1 MACIQ
6 TGYSSWLGGA
16 LMDDFLWVEKYRPQ
30 TIDDCILPNHI
41 KKTFKDVVNG
51 GELHNML
58 LTGTAGTGK
67 TTVAR
72 ALCNELDL
80 DYLLVNGSEESG
92 IDTLRNKIKQFA
104 STISLQGGY
113 KVVILD
119 EADYLNPQSTQP
131 ALRGFIEEFSANCRF
146 ILTCNFKNRI
156 IEPLHS
162 RCSVVEFNI
171 SKKDS
176 TELCGSFLARC
187 KHILDTEKVDYET
200 PVVAELIMKHMPD
213 WRRVLNELQRY
224 SVSGKIDTG
233 ILITLSDVALND
245 LMEHLKL
252 KNFKLMRQWVA
263 DNIDTEPAAIFR
275 KIYDNMAD
283 HVEPTSI
290 PQLVL
295 ILADY
300 QYKNAF
306 VADHELNIVACCTEI
321 MAGVKFK

>member
-1 MACIQ
+1 MQ
-6 TGYSSWLGGA
+6 E
-16 LMDDFLWVEKYRPQ
+16 FLWVEKYRPKK
-30 TIDDCILPNHI
+30 IEECILTNDL
-41 KKTFKDVVNG
+41 KKIFKTVLDK
-51 GELHNML
+51 GELQNMRF
-58 LTGTAGTGK
+58 TGTAGTGK

-80 DYLLVNGSEESG
+80 DYIIINGSEESG

-104 STISLQGGY
+104 SSVSLSGGY

-162 RCSVVEFNI
+162 RCSVIEFAIPRKERDAMAGQFMQMVQQILAVESIN
-171 SKKDS
+171 SDP
-176 TELCGSFLARC
+176 EVL
-187 KHILDTEKVDYET
+187 
-200 PVVAELIMKHMPD
+200 AELIIKYFPD
-213 WRRVLNELQRY
+213 FRRTLNELQRY
-224 SVSGKIDTG
+224 SNFGRIDSG
-233 ILITLSDVALND
+233 ILVNATDVSLD
-245 LMEHLKL
+245 SLMNHLKI
-252 KNFKLMRQWVA
+252 KDFRKMRQWVA
-263 DNIDTEPAAIFR
+263 DNIDVEPASMFR
-275 KIYDNMAD
+275 KIYDSMND
-283 HVEPTSI
+283 YVEPASV

-300 QYKNAF
+300 QYKNSF
-306 VADHELNIVACCTEI
+306 VADHELNMVACLTEV